1 MRMILIGKVDVVLVP
16 LDLPK
21 RSDYCATA
29 SEAFHSCVLV
39 AISKTFSLSSITRLE
54 IAKGGSCLKEI
65 TLKAS
70 FVYSGKLA
78 LAELTQDWEYFDT
91 DFPTSQ

>member
-1 MRMILIGKVDVVLVP
+1 MRSGGYIEM
-16 LDLPK
+16 
-21 RSDYCATA
+21 
-29 SEAFHSCVLV
+29 
-39 AISKTFSLSSITRLE
+39 FSLSSITRLE

-70 FVYSGKLA
+70 FVYSSGKLA

-91 DFPTSQ
+91 GFPTSQ